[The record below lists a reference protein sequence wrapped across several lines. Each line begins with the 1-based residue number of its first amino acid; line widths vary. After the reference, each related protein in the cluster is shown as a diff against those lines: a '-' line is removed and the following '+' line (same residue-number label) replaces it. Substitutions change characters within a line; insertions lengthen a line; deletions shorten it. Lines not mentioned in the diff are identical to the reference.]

1 MKYLK
6 LFESFI
12 EDVEIDNR
20 KLYKKVSKDDI
31 LRLVDSGEI
40 IISKP
45 TDLEIKKLIPLG
57 LNKDFIIG
65 ETFASLSYSRGNW
78 VFKLSDDY
86 WLAVNNRYC
95 YLCDT
100 IEGLINC
107 PITK

>member
-1 MKYLK
+1 MRYLK

-12 EDVEIDNR
+12 EEVEIDDR

-31 LRLVDSGEI
+31 LRLVDDREI
-40 IISKP
+40 KISKP
-45 TDLEIKKLIPLG
+45 TEIEIKKLSQFG

-65 ETFASLSYSRGNW
+65 ETFASLTSRGNW
-78 VFKLSDDY
+78 VYKLDDDW
-86 WLAVNNRYC
+86 WLATVNNRYC

-100 IEGLINC
+100 MEGLINC